1 MRLPR
6 NVSGDQLVQMLKRIG
21 YEKTRQTGSHAR
33 LSHNE
38 PPQHHVTVPMHDAI
52 RVGTLSSILESVAEA
67 QSISKE
73 SLIERLS

>member
-6 NVSGDQLVQMLKRIG
+6 NVSGEQLVRLLKKVG

-33 LSHNE
+33 LSHAG

-52 RVGTLSSILESVAEA
+52 RVGTLSAILDDVCSA
-67 QSISKE
+67 QNVGKDWLVSQFS
-73 SLIERLS
+73 